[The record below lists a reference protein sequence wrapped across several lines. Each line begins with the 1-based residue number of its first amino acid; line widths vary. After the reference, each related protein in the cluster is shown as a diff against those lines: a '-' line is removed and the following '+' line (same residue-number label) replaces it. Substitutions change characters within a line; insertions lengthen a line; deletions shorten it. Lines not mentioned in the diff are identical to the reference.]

1 MRAAGRRAEVRQVDL
16 SDLPAAADV
25 VDELADALGGLNAF
39 VNNAGTGSS
48 SLADL
53 SWDDCAPSV
62 PPAA

>member
-1 MRAAGRRAEVRQVDL
+1 MRQVDL

-39 VNNAGTGSS
+39 VNNAATGSS